1 MATGIHQDKV
11 DSVKIYPEKS
21 NIGYPGNETAPHAI
35 ESGMRGCRIFSLYQ
49 SFIATA

>member
-21 NIGYPGNETAPHAI
+21 NIGYPGNETAPHALFN
-35 ESGMRGCRIFSLYQ
+35 GMRGCLVFSFYQ